1 MKKNFALAPSASRAL
16 PVALALAGLCAD
28 ACAQTQLVTPNTVKV
43 GVTRYDA
50 HSKTSGISGPGV
62 PAGAD
67 AEVGDATTAVF
78 IYERY
83 VHPNVGIELVL
94 GIPPVIHS
102 KATGT
107 VAFLGDNVL
116 SARNVAPTLLVNYH
130 FFDPTAPWRP
140 YLGAGVN
147 YTRFT
152 NIHSS
157 LAPKVEIADSTGLAV
172 TAGLDYRLTPEWGLF
187 ASITKINVKSKLV
200 ATGAT
205 VLQTTIDFRPLVYTF
220 GATYKF

>member
-1 MKKNFALAPSASRAL
+1 MKNNITLAPAALAIAIAATLACGGARAQEAPL
-16 PVALALAGLCAD
+16 NVLKLGI
-28 ACAQTQLVTPNTVKV
+28 TQ
-43 GVTRYDA
+43 YDS

-67 AEVGDATTAVF
+67 AEVGDATTVVV

-83 VHPNVGIELVL
+83 VHPNVGVELVL

-107 VAFLGDNVL
+107 VAFLGDNIL

-130 FFDPTAPWRP
+130 FFQPTDTWRP

-147 YTRFT
+147 YTKFT
-152 NIHSS
+152 SIHSS
-157 LAPKVEIADSTGLAV
+157 LAPKVEISHSTGLAL
-172 TAGLDYRLTPEWGLF
+172 TAGVDYALTPQWGLF
-187 ASITKINVKSKLV
+187 ASFTKINVKSKLV

-205 VLQTTIDFRPLVYTF
+205 VLQTTIDFRPRVYTF